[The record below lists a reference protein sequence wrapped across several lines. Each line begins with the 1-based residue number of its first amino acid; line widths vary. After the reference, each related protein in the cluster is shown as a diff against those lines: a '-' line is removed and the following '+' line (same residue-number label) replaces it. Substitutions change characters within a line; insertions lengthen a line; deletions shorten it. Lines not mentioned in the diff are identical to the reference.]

1 MVLNKQ
7 LNVSVK
13 SGFISGFEI
22 GNANKNVP
30 RPVCAV
36 NVTVPDIEQRVKLL
50 FKGPEAVKVYKYFA
64 GRNAV
69 LAQGL
74 MEKKIELLSCSGTIR
89 EIRKTELVLEN
100 IENLKID
107 LSFKME

>member
-1 MVLNKQ
+1 MLNKK

-13 SGFISGFEI
+13 AGFISGFEV
-22 GNANKNVP
+22 GNSNKNVP
-30 RPVCAV
+30 RPVCAISV
-36 NVTVPDIEQRVKLL
+36 DVPDIDQRVKLL
-50 FKGPEAVKVYKYFA
+50 FKGPEAAKVYKYFN
-64 GRNAV
+64 GRNTI

-74 MEKKIELLSCSGTIR
+74 MSKKVELISCSGTIR
-89 EIRKTELVLEN
+89 EIRKNELVLEN

>member
-1 MVLNKQ
+1 MELNK

-22 GNANKNVP
+22 GSSNKNVP
-30 RPVCAV
+30 RPVCAI
-36 NVTVPDIEQRVKLL
+36 NVTVPDIDQRVKLL
-50 FKGPEAVKVYKYFA
+50 FKGPEAVKVYKYFN
-64 GRNAV
+64 GRNQV
-69 LAQGL
+69 LAHGL
-74 MEKKIELLSCSGTIR
+74 MEKKIELISCNGSIR
-89 EIRKTELVLEN
+89 EIRATELVLEN